1 MPVREQTVSPDELS
15 VVRLNSGLT
24 FQGFDCLD
32 LDLNDFI
39 KNDALAYQ
47 EKALVTTYVCL
58 YRNNPIAFFSVC
70 MDAIR
75 LDPSERSASFG
86 IDKPHK
92 DYPAVKIARLAVI
105 PDFQRRGVGTFLVR
119 MVIGKAVGLS
129 KEVSCRF
136 VSVDAYSKSV
146 DFYLRN
152 GFEKNVADSSGH
164 NTSLRFDLLPFIAS
178 SNKLQKA

>member
-1 MPVREQTVSPDELS
+1 MPAKEQTVSPDELS
-15 VVRLNSGLT
+15 VIRLNAGLT

-32 LDLNDFI
+32 SDLNDFI
-39 KNDALAYQ
+39 KNEAIVYQ

-75 LDPSERSASFG
+75 LDQSERSASFG

-92 DYPAVKIARLAVI
+92 DYPAVKIARLAVV
-105 PDFQRRGVGTFLVR
+105 PDFQRRGVGTFLVQ
-119 MVIGKAVGLS
+119 VAIGKAVGLS
-129 KEVSCRF
+129 KEVACRF
-136 VSVDAYSKSV
+136 VSVDAYSKST